1 MTPFEVIM
9 FREDDETLWAVIKI
23 FRCKRSRHGCKGNF
37 QGGLRVSI
45 PQPSP
50 MKSIRPMLYLGF
62 LLLGL
67 FFAVTRRPLEAAT
80 NWGIALAFDPFDDA
94 QPWKERPIWQRAWLL
109 VHLAL
114 TAAAF
119 GLGMGWNDAA

>member
-1 MTPFEVIM
+1 MVAKVI
-9 FREDDETLWAVIKI
+9 FKPACASQ
-23 FRCKRSRHGCKGNF
+23 FPN
-37 QGGLRVSI
+37 
-45 PQPSP
+45 QPP

-114 TAAAF
+114 TATAF